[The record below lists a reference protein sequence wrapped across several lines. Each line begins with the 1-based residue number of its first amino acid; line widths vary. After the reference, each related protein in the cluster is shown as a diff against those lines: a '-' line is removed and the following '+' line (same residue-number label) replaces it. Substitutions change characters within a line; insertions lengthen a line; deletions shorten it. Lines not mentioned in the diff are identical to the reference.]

1 VFLTKTNWEIL
12 GIFLFFWFKIF
23 LLFFLFFE
31 KRSPNFSI
39 SQNWVKKKKKKNP
52 AHPTQNTLKKRKK
65 GR

>member
-12 GIFLFFWFKIF
+12 GIFLFFWFKVF

-39 SQNWVKKKKKKNP
+39 SQNWGKKKEKKPCSSYSKYIKKKKK
-52 AHPTQNTLKKRKK
+52 R
-65 GR
+65 